1 MRRNIEM
8 PNARVMIV
16 EDEVIIT
23 KNLEENLAE
32 MGFEIAGVFMSGE
45 EALKQFQKFKPDVV
59 LMDILLKGNIDGFE
73 AAEKIMTEHNIPV
86 IFITGNSDEDTIER
100 MRQCNICEYMLK
112 PIEKNELV
120 SLINKVLQ

>member
-1 MRRNIEM
+1 M
-8 PNARVMIV
+8 PDARVMIV

-23 KNLEENLAE
+23 KNLEENLVE
-32 MGFEIAGVFMSGE
+32 LGFEIAGVFMSGE

-73 AAEKIMTEHNIPV
+73 AAEQIMAEYNIPV

-100 MRQCNICEYMLK
+100 MRQFENCEYLLK